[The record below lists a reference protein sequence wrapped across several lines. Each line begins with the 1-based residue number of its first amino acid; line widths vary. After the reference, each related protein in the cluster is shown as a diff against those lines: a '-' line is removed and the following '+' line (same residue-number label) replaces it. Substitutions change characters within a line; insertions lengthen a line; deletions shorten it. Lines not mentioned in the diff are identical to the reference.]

1 MADLKNEN
9 PKAVE
14 YFRNRGKEYFQLKE
28 ELKDF
33 QMLEQDLGDLT
44 VEQIRAIASMV
55 RKKLSKGGID
65 AVEET
70 IALYKRQAEIFRD
83 ALEDPKHTPIEDL
96 AKIQYNLDKAE
107 TMLNLVN
114 LFKNIL
120 IKLYANKGKADALAI
135 DIPQKGEKILSAIAN
150 QNGKSIISSI
160 DSFKTALARYA
171 EAFGQY
177 ESANEAYS
185 QATLESMPPL
195 KHELISKEL
204 GEKLYIEMSKAIRDA
219 RQVQETNP
227 AKAPSIER
235 TIVSLE
241 EGLQSLASILPKEL
255 VEKIKKDL
263 EPNIAEAQK
272 KQDEEKKK
280 IQKDDYSA
288 RMEDAYS
295 KIFVAVQEKYR
306 TSDWSSTKV
315 EKAIKEKNKLVFELF
330 KEMPLEV
337 KVGIDVEF
345 AQKYDK
351 RLKDTYGV
359 ELYNALVNVEDLIKD
374 IGTINT
380 LDPEDKTLTT
390 KISTVMSR
398 IDLIKNSEIVKKG
411 ILVVNQG
418 ENDVEFK
425 FADERIQDRKVVL
438 LKSELY
444 ERIHPKIQPGTTPGT
459 GPEDDPK
466 KKPGT
471 TPGTGPEDD
480 PKIQPGTTPGTGPED
495 DPKKKPGT
503 TPGTGPEDDPKKK
516 TGITPGTGPEDD
528 PKKKPGITPGPGPE
542 VDPKPTLDSSEEKD
556 IQFYLNLL
564 RETNA
569 KVAEIN
575 RINQQ
580 LVFNNIFSEMSMAN
594 ILHDVNVE
602 IAAVAESAV
611 VTKLRLELSDKRYDY
626 LKKYGKYILSNP
638 ELKDVKIEEI
648 RFETEFDEFLAKRD
662 ELIVDTELRIKELSE
677 KKPEGYEEE
686 IKHLL
691 DFIKAQNS
699 LIRRFLIAESV
710 SRNIDVAAV
719 LSERNERR
727 KSILEE
733 KLKGY
738 TVAPEPK
745 PGINPEPKPGI
756 EPEPKPATDPG
767 TAPEVEPETKQNPE
781 PKPAMD
787 PGTAPEVEPENK
799 QNPEPKPGI
808 EPESKPGIEP
818 EPKPAMDPGTAPE
831 VEPET
836 KQESGFAPEP
846 QGTDIPHVL
855 VKETSLQF
863 NPRNNRKVAKKINA
877 NDRLFTNMP
886 RVTTTLIKNG
896 VRIELSKQLRERLAE
911 LSAKISLVNKNNRR
925 VRTSRMV
932 DAEAE
937 SQDITF
943 KKDHDVNFDDYT
955 VEVRIPG
962 ESRSTVLLGDEE
974 VQRRRR

>member
-55 RKKLSKGGID
+55 REKLSKGGIE

-83 ALEDPKHTPIEDL
+83 ALEDPEHTPKEDL

-107 TMLNLVN
+107 TMLNLAN

-120 IKLYANKGKADALAI
+120 IKLYANKGKAEALAI
-135 DIPQKGEKILSAIAN
+135 DIPQKGEIILSAIAN

-177 ESANEAYS
+177 ESANEAYN

-219 RQVQETNP
+219 RQVQATNP

-255 VEKIKKDL
+255 VERIKKDL

-280 IQKDDYSA
+280 IQKDDYRA
-288 RMEDAYS
+288 RMENAYR

-315 EKAIKEKNKLVFELF
+315 EQAIKEKNKLVFELF
-330 KEMPLEV
+330 KEIPLEV

-444 ERIHPKIQPGTTPGT
+444 ERIHPKVQPGTTPGT
-459 GPEDDPK
+459 GPEDDSK
-466 KKPGT
+466 KKTGTTPGPGPEDDPKIQPGT

-495 DPKKKPGT
+495 DPKIQPGT
-503 TPGTGPEDDPKKK
+503 TPGTVPED
-516 TGITPGTGPEDD
+516 
-528 PKKKPGITPGPGPE
+528 
-542 VDPKPTLDSSEEKD
+542 DPKPTLDSSEEKD

-638 ELKDVKIEEI
+638 ELKDVKIDEI

-710 SRNIDVAAV
+710 SRKIDVAAV

-745 PGINPEPKPGI
+745 PGINPEPKP
-756 EPEPKPATDPG
+756 AVDPG

-781 PKPAMD
+781 PKPA
-787 PGTAPEVEPENK
+787 A
-799 QNPEPKPGI
+799 
-808 EPESKPGIEP
+808 
-818 EPKPAMDPGTAPE
+818 DPGTAPE

-937 SQDITF
+937 SQEKTL